1 MKIVTTRIHTTL
13 PVFRLEGQS
22 WDVLY
27 TPPGHL
33 AVVDAAVA
41 DKIVAAW
48 RTNTLPDDPTARQ
61 VSAWLRTR
69 AEQAAEQWRQWV
81 ASPFTPECLTLYL
94 SNQCQLAC
102 SYCYAASERP
112 PFDQT
117 SAVIQEEVALAAAR
131 LVARHCADRN
141 KPFLMVLHGGG
152 EPTLHWDLV
161 ERLEAATRR
170 IADQF
175 GIEWR
180 GHLATNGIMSAQQAQ
195 WAARH
200 FTSIGLSCDGPPEI
214 QNRQRPFK
222 SGKETAHIVERT
234 ARIIRAAGGNF
245 EVRTTITSQTVE
257 RQPEIV
263 KYLHEQLGAETIRFE
278 PVYQVHGQGKTG
290 FTPDDASHFV
300 EGFLEA
306 QKEAEAR
313 DITLSFSGGR
323 LEELHGPYCD
333 VLRNVLHVNPDG
345 TATACFFSVTGQNP
359 SDAACVIGAFDAKTG
374 EFELNRERIDAH
386 WRKALEVP
394 DQCSGCLNM
403 YHCTRGCPE
412 FCHVSHTFPL
422 ANPPLTPPRR
432 GIVPHTSAFANPPLT
447 PPRGGIVPHTSAFA
461 NPSLTPPRGGIV
473 PHTSAFANPP
483 LTPPRRGIVLHTSP
497 FAAFRCQVHQQLA
510 RAWIL
515 RAAERIIADE
525 QKHTSNPNV
534 LLNYLHDVPKSV
546 DSEAILR
553 QWEAIRT
560 TYRIEDRRM
569 PSPIWAERGFE
580 HYGTETWRQ
589 VVRHISQ
596 HANPDPISIYIHI
609 PFCDRRCKFC
619 DCYSLPLGNRS
630 RQAKEEEYTHA
641 LLAEMNAWS
650 HLLRHRPVTTIH
662 FGGGTP
668 NCLSPDVFE
677 RIIHRC
683 RLCFHITPATEW
695 ALESTSSLLSDE
707 HLAQLKEWGF
717 TRLHIGVQTL
727 QEPLRHT
734 IGRREKA
741 EMVIEKILRS
751 LAMGFI
757 TSVDVIYGLPGQTL
771 PRLMDTLERLHAAG
785 IHGISLYRL
794 NVSSR
799 NRKFLEQQ
807 HDFIHDAVYDY
818 VLFQAAH
825 QFLIQAGY
833 AKNHFTHFARTEDRN
848 LYYNHAKRG
857 EDLLALGPTAD
868 GVFGAYHYRHP
879 EYQPYISGRSPEIP
893 VLEGGLNETPGE
905 CSLRPVIASLM
916 TASLS
921 QAMIEEFQ
929 LQSLL
934 EKWLKTA
941 LLSKFH
947 HAYILTANGSWFLND
962 MLAELKRQ

>member
-13 PVFRLEGQS
+13 PVFRLEGKS

-27 TPPGHL
+27 TPPGYL
-33 AVVDAAVA
+33 AVVESAVA
-41 DKIVAAW
+41 DEIAAAW
-48 RTNTLPDDPTARQ
+48 SRDALPDETTAQQ

-69 AEQAAEQWRQWV
+69 AEQAAEKWRQWV
-81 ASPFTPECLTLYL
+81 ASSFTPECLTLYL

-102 SYCYAASERP
+102 SYCYAASERHP
-112 PFDQT
+112 SAQT
-117 SAVIQEEVALAAAR
+117 SAVIREEVALAAAR
-131 LVARHCADRN
+131 LVAGHCAEHN
-141 KPFLMVLHGGG
+141 KPFYLVLHGGG
-152 EPTLHWDLV
+152 EPMLHWELV

-170 IADQF
+170 IAHQF
-175 GIEWR
+175 GLEWR
-180 GHLATNGIMSAQQAQ
+180 GHLATNGILSVQQAQ
-195 WAARH
+195 WAAQH

-214 QNRQRPFK
+214 QNRQRAFQG
-222 SGKETAHIVERT
+222 GKETSPIVERT
-234 ARIIRAAGGNF
+234 ARIIRATGGNF
-245 EVRTTITSQTVE
+245 EVRTTITPQTVQ

-278 PVYQVHGQGKTG
+278 PVYQVRGQGKTG
-290 FTPDDASHFV
+290 FTPDDSSHFV

-313 DITLSFSGGR
+313 EITLSFSGMR

-333 VLRNVLHVNPDG
+333 VLRNALHVNPDG
-345 TATACFFSVTGQNP
+345 TAAACFFSVADQNP
-359 SDAACVIGAFDAKTG
+359 SEPAFTIGAYDAKTG
-374 EFELNRERIDAH
+374 EFGLKQEQIDAH
-386 WRKALEVP
+386 RRKVLAIP
-394 DQCSGCLNM
+394 DQCSECLNI
-403 YHCTRGCPE
+403 YHCARGCPE
-412 FCHVSHTFPL
+412 FC
-422 ANPPLTPPRR
+422 N
-432 GIVPHTSAFANPPLT
+432 TS
-447 PPRGGIVPHTSAFA
+447 
-461 NPSLTPPRGGIV
+461 
-473 PHTSAFANPP
+473 
-483 LTPPRRGIVLHTSP
+483 HTSP
-497 FAAFRCQVHQQLA
+497 FATFRCQVHQQLA
-510 RAWIL
+510 QAWIF
-515 RAAERIIADE
+515 RAAECIIADKQE
-525 QKHTSNPNV
+525 CASGPNV
-534 LLNYLHDVPKSV
+534 LLNYLRNAPKSV
-546 DSEAILR
+546 DREAILR
-553 QWEAIRT
+553 QWEAIKT

-580 HYGTETWRQ
+580 HHGTEAWRQ
-589 VVRHISQ
+589 VVQRISQ

>member
-1 MKIVTTRIHTTL
+1 MTTQIHATL
-13 PVFRLEGQS
+13 PVFRLEGES

-33 AVVDAAVA
+33 AVVEPAVA
-41 DKIVAAW
+41 DAIAAAW
-48 RTNTLPDDPTARQ
+48 SRDALPDETTARQ

-69 AEQAAEQWRQWV
+69 AEHAAEKWRQRV
-81 ASPFTPECLTLYL
+81 ASPFTPRAVKFYPLSPPQTGEADPFPPACGGNKRGVTAFPRENFTTLPFTPECLTLYL

-102 SYCYAASERP
+102 SYCYAAPERHP
-112 PFDQT
+112 AAQA
-117 SAVIQEEVALAAAR
+117 SVVLQEEVALAAAR
-131 LVARHCADRN
+131 LVARHCAERN
-141 KPFLMVLHGGG
+141 KPFHLVLHGGG
-152 EPTLHWDLV
+152 EPTLHWELMQ
-161 ERLEAATRR
+161 RLEAATRR
-170 IADQF
+170 IARQF

-180 GHLATNGIMSAQQAQ
+180 GHLATNGILSAQQAQ
-195 WAARH
+195 WVARH

-222 SGKETAHIVERT
+222 GGAETAHIVEQT

-245 EVRTTITSQTVE
+245 EVRTTITPQTVE

-263 KYLHEQLGAETIRFE
+263 KYLHKQLGAETVRFE
-278 PVYQVHGQGKTG
+278 PVYEVRGQGKTG
-290 FTPDDASHFV
+290 FTPDDASRFV

-306 QKEAEAR
+306 QKEAETR
-313 DITLSFSGGR
+313 EIILSFSGVR
-323 LEELHGPYCD
+323 LKELHGPYCD

-359 SDAACVIGAFDAKTG
+359 SDAACVIGAFDVKTG

-386 WRKALEVP
+386 RRKALEVP
-394 DQCSGCLNM
+394 DQCFGCLNM
-403 YHCTRGCPE
+403 YHCARGCPE
-412 FCHVSHTFPL
+412 FCHVSD
-422 ANPPLTPPRR
+422 
-432 GIVPHTSAFANPPLT
+432 TSAFAT
-447 PPRGGIVPHTSAFA
+447 
-461 NPSLTPPRGGIV
+461 
-473 PHTSAFANPP
+473 
-483 LTPPRRGIVLHTSP
+483 
-497 FAAFRCQVHQQLA
+497 FRCQVHQQLVQ
-510 RAWIL
+510 AWIL

-525 QKHTSNPNV
+525 QKHTSGPSV
-534 LLNYLHDVPKSV
+534 LLNYLHDAPKSV
-546 DSEAILR
+546 HSDAILR

-560 TYRIEDRRM
+560 TYHIEDRRM

-580 HYGTETWRQ
+580 HDGSEAWQQ
-589 VVRHISQ
+589 VVRHISH
-596 HANPDPISIYIHI
+596 HANNNPMSIYIHV

-619 DCYSLPLGNRS
+619 DCYSLPLGS
-630 RQAKEEEYTHA
+630 RHRQEKEEEYSRT
-641 LLAEMNAWS
+641 LLAEMDAWS
-650 HLLRHRPVTTIH
+650 HLPSVRHRPVTTVH

-668 NCLSPDVFE
+668 NCLSPGVFE
-677 RIIHRC
+677 RIINQC
-683 RLCFHITPATEW
+683 RQCFHITPATEW

-707 HLAQLKEWGF
+707 HLAQLNAWGF

-727 QEPLRHT
+727 EEPLRHT

-741 EMVIEKILRS
+741 GVVVEKILRS

-771 PRLMDTLERLHAAG
+771 SGLMTTLERLYAAG
-785 IHGISLYRL
+785 MHGISLYRL

-799 NRKFLEQQ
+799 NRKFIEQQ
-807 HDFIHDAVYDY
+807 RDFIRDAVYDY

-833 AKNHFTHFARTEDRN
+833 IKNHFTHFVRAEDRN
-848 LYYNHAKRG
+848 LYYNHARRG

-879 EYQPYISGRSPEIP
+879 EYQPYISDSSPEIP
-893 VLEGGLNETPGE
+893 VLEGGLTETPEE
-905 CSLRPVIASLM
+905 CSFRPVITALM

-921 QAMIEEFQ
+921 QTMIEEFQ
-929 LQSLL
+929 LQPLL

-941 LLSKFH
+941 FLTKSD

-962 MLAELKRQ
+962 MLAELKRS